1 MNWIKIWFCL
11 DCQRQINLGFGNE
24 PDWCECWGDDE

>member
-11 DCQRQINLGFGNE
+11 DCQRQVNYGFRNE
-24 PDWCECWGDDE
+24 PDWCECEEE

>member
-11 DCQRQINLGFGNE
+11 DCQRQINEGYGNE
-24 PDWCECWGDDE
+24 PDWCECDDE